1 MRKVEIRMDFK
12 EKLKK
17 YQEIVNEHLKEYIN
31 KEKCPEELLNQSVE
45 YSLMAGGKRLRPI
58 LVIATYELFK
68 KDIETC
74 MPYAIALEMIHNFSL
89 IHDDLPG
96 IDNDDFRHG
105 KPTNHKQFNEATA
118 ILAGD
123 SLLNNAYIVI
133 SEALKKSE
141 KEELPKKIKIL
152 EEFSKAVNQMI
163 IGEFV
168 DTEFEGKQISEKYLE
183 YIHKNKTGA
192 LLILAVRMGAMLADA
207 SEEELK
213 KLTSYAEKIG
223 LAFQIKDDILSEEGN
238 QEILGK
244 PVGND
249 KKLGKCTYVSKYG
262 LEKAKEIL
270 NGIIKEATEE
280 LEIYGEKAQFLIE
293 LANYIENRNK

>member
-192 LLILAVRMGAMLADA
+192 LLILAVRMGAMLADD
-207 SEEELK
+207 SEEDLK